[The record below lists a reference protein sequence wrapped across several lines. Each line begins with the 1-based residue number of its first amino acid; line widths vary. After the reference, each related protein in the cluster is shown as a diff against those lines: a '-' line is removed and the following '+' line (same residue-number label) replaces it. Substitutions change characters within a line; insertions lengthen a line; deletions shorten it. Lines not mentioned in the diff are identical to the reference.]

1 MEKKKLLVLG
11 GTFAS
16 LDVVK
21 TAKKLGSYVIIADAA
36 PQNEGSAK
44 PFADECVRIS
54 TADISALSAY
64 VRENGIDGVFCG
76 PSEFNIKN
84 MIRLCAETGLPCYTD
99 IESWE
104 RCADKL
110 SFKRY
115 CRENGM
121 CVPELIDTRAV
132 ENVETRGNSPK
143 IASNSDTLQAPVIVK
158 PSGGCSS
165 KGITVCNTVEQLR
178 NAFEC
183 AGRVGG
189 EVYAE
194 RYIDNGGRL
203 FSVRYLIDNGELYPY
218 LMLDTYVV
226 APYGK
231 KRLISALSV
240 YPSSLASQY
249 IANADAAMRRT
260 LKAMELKNGTA
271 FIQSIPKDGSFYA
284 VDMGYRLSGGMMY
297 KLTEP
302 LMGINDMAMMI
313 RYALGGELC
322 TADELKRIA
331 KPENLAFAQLTVPL
345 EVGRISE
352 IRGLDEVAK
361 MPEVI
366 DILQYYRVGDTVRPD
381 VIGTLG
387 QHFARITL
395 MAIDRN
401 DVLAAAERVQ
411 ERLHI
416 LNENGYEMFR
426 LRFDFSRVDK

>member
-11 GTFAS
+11 GTYAS

-21 TAKKLGSYVIIADAA
+21 TAKKIGAYVIIADEA

-64 VRENGIDGVFCG
+64 VMEKGIDGVFCG

-84 MIRLCAETGLPCYTD
+84 MIKLCAETGLPCYTD
-99 IESWE
+99 IENWE

-121 CVPELIDTRAV
+121 RVPERIDTHYV
-132 ENVETRGNSPK
+132 ENVETRGNSPDFF
-143 IASNSDTLQAPVIVK
+143 NFPVIVK

-165 KGITVCNTVEQLR
+165 KGITVCNTDEQLR
-178 NAFEC
+178 SAFEY
-183 AGRVGG
+183 AGKVGG

-194 RYIDNGGRL
+194 EYIDNGGRL
-203 FSVRYLIDNGELYPY
+203 FSVRYFVNGGELYPY

-240 YPSSLASQY
+240 YPSSLASEY

-271 FIQSIPKDGSFYA
+271 FIQSIPKDGEFYA

-297 KLTEP
+297 KITEP

-313 RYALGGELC
+313 RYALGGEMC
-322 TADELKRIA
+322 TVDELERIA
-331 KPENLAFAQLTVPL
+331 EPEKLAFAQLTIPL
-345 EVGRISE
+345 EVGKISE
-352 IRGLDEVAK
+352 IRGLDKVSK

-395 MAIDRN
+395 MANDRQI
-401 DVLAAAERVQ
+401 VLAAAERAQ
-411 ERLHI
+411 ELLHI
-416 LNENGYEMFR
+416 SDENGNEMFR
-426 LRFDFSRVDK
+426 FRFDFARVDK